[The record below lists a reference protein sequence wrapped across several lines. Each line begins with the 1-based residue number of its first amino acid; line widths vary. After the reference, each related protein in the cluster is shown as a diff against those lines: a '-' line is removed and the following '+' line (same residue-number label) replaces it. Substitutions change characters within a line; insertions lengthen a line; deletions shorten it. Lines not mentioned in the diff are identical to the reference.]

1 MERRDIQDNQDE
13 NQQVDGA
20 VSEDATP
27 SESAGQMSGDSLAGD
42 EDSVAEDE
50 QVPAAEAPAID
61 PADAAEAASHALARL
76 TPESEAAEEALES
89 LSDLSGVAAMATE
102 LEGELS
108 AQDAFFAAE
117 AARAASIADE
127 AATGKTTLIPES
139 SSETSSLTSPLPGH
153 SSVPHVDETIMMKR
167 AGEVPQRLSQLPR
180 NQRPGR
186 HPMSPHKKLA
196 IGLAVV
202 LALGV
207 AGFGGYELYL
217 QREAQASQQAAASV
231 QDVTIAVNVAGLSTS
246 SSEAYGA
253 VGSKIPVQVSGQDAN
268 GSIVDQIAYMDEK
281 GQGIR
286 LMPGDYTLTV
296 AASPIAVDGTIYQV
310 PDTKLQ
316 LKVIAGTSDYTKAG
330 SFDFVAAS
338 AADVT
343 DGAIKDAYKYASEG
357 GVPSDAVAQILRD
370 VATARRDTARDA
382 ASKQQ
387 AELQKE
393 ADDLH
398 KATNSYSLDLPR
410 SWYGRVQTAQNGNDL
425 YVYQADTNALVCQL
439 SVQKDGTA
447 APSSGT
453 AVLATASLGNGASV
467 VVSGPVYA
475 QLLPQISA
483 GKASRDAVKGLTDKQ
498 IEELVLLQTGMS
510 YSYEEIDRGIAG
522 KNAGDDAEIKITQ
535 DYITQTL
542 ASSIKAS

>member
-27 SESAGQMSGDSLAGD
+27 SESAGQMSGESLAGD
-42 EDSVAEDE
+42 EGSVAEDE

-61 PADAAEAASHALARL
+61 PADAAEAASYALARL

-127 AATGKTTLIPES
+127 AATGKTTLISES
-139 SSETSSLTSPLPGH
+139 SSETSSLTRPLPGH

-316 LKVIAGTSDYTKAG
+316 LKVIVGTSDYTKAG

-357 GVPSDAVAQILRD
+357 GAPSDAVAQILRD

-522 KNAGDDAEIKITQ
+522 KNAGNDAEIKITQ

>member
-13 NQQVDGA
+13 NQQVDGT

-27 SESAGQMSGDSLAGD
+27 SESAGQMSGESLAGD
-42 EDSVAEDE
+42 EGSVAEDE

-61 PADAAEAASHALARL
+61 PADAAEAASYALARL

-139 SSETSSLTSPLPGH
+139 SSETSSLTRPLPGH

-357 GVPSDAVAQILRD
+357 GAPSDAVAQILRD

>member
-27 SESAGQMSGDSLAGD
+27 SESAGQMSGESLAGD
-42 EDSVAEDE
+42 EGSVAEDE

-61 PADAAEAASHALARL
+61 PADAAEAASYALARL

-117 AARAASIADE
+117 AARAANIADE

-139 SSETSSLTSPLPGH
+139 SSETSSLTRPLPGH

-246 SSEAYGA
+246 SSGAYGA

>member
-27 SESAGQMSGDSLAGD
+27 SESAGQMSGESLAGD
-42 EDSVAEDE
+42 EGSVAEDE

-61 PADAAEAASHALARL
+61 PADAAEAASYALARL

-139 SSETSSLTSPLPGH
+139 SSETSSLTRPLPGH

-246 SSEAYGA
+246 SSAASGA

-316 LKVIAGTSDYTKAG
+316 LKVIVGTSDYTKAG

-357 GVPSDAVAQILRD
+357 GAPSDAVAQILRD

-498 IEELVLLQTGMS
+498 IEELVLLQTGTS

-522 KNAGDDAEIKITQ
+522 KNAGDDAEAKITQ